1 MRRLRHLF
9 FILFVLAVFASC
21 QKDEAINDVSPSA
34 LKADSV
40 NSLSAVSKPGNVL
53 AVAGTLKI
61 TIKDSTY
68 TFDAARD
75 SIAFVNVYLDD
86 KKYFGIT
93 AINKAHTMSFG
104 ISSAGYA
111 AANLAGD
118 IAGSQLLF
126 NNTGNPNVQ
135 YTLSQHIDAANPGKL
150 NLIQYQRDSV
160 LARGTFTTYLA
171 TDAKPNSAFYKAVGS
186 FELKRK

>member
-1 MRRLRHLF
+1 MGSLRHLF
-9 FILFVLAVFASC
+9 LILVVLAVFTSC
-21 QKDEAINDVSPSA
+21 QKDEAIKDVSPSA

-40 NSLSAVSKPGNVL
+40 NSLSAVSKAGNVL
-53 AVAGTLKI
+53 AVSGTLKI

-68 TFDAARD
+68 TFDAAKD

-111 AANLAGD
+111 AANLTGD

-126 NNTGNPNVQ
+126 NNAGKANVQ
-135 YTLSQHIDAANPGKL
+135 YTLSQHVDLTNPGKL
-150 NLIQYQRDSV
+150 NLVQYQRDSL

-171 TDAKPNSAFYKAVGS
+171 TGANPNSAFYKAVGS

>member
-135 YTLSQHIDAANPGKL
+135 YTLSQHIGAANPGKL